1 MSLSSRP
8 GNTGRWWETPATLL
22 LITSFGALL
31 VTPLLRW
38 TSNPCTDDGHLLYY
52 RLAALRHAWESG
64 SAFSRWFPDVAFGYG
79 YPFFIY
85 REAPPLY
92 LGLIPHLLGFPLP
105 AAMNIFYALCILAA
119 GWFMFLWVRD
129 VFDVRAG
136 LVSAVAYMSAPFLL
150 TDVFIRG
157 IQPETMALALF
168 PFICWIGRRFIISGS
183 PGTLLASA
191 GGIALLALSHNIST
205 LLFVPFLAVYLLL
218 AGKLQQIEWRTLLA
232 RWALILVLGLGL
244 SAFYLGPALMEL
256 DEITINQS
264 INNRNN
270 NFRFNFATIDEL
282 LAPVSPEDP
291 TLLNPPFLL
300 RIGLVPAGFALLGLA
315 SVLWN
320 KSFERRGHIF
330 FMALATGVLLLMSLE
345 VTLPLWERLPLI
357 RFVQFPWRFVGRAA
371 LPIAFLA
378 GAPFAYRDQI
388 AQRFSRARPILLF
401 LPVLAVVLLLT
412 ATLPQLYP
420 SFCQS
425 EPFPTINDVHL
436 YERNT
441 GMVGIDPT
449 GSYFPVTVQS
459 RPEGSPLEE
468 DYAAGRTPQ
477 RFDESILPPNTQITD
492 IEYSPTGATIALHS
506 PEPFNA
512 RYLTFAFP
520 GWAATID
527 GQRVP
532 ITPSVP
538 EGLITFSVPAGS
550 HTIDIRWQ
558 STPTRSATLVISI
571 LAFIGLIVATIVL
584 YQKQKRIMSNPGAAG
599 QATPAGTD
607 MRAKRWMGNAFWLF
621 LLVAVAFLAFKL
633 LIVDRT
639 ETSLRRVSPPPVAYP
654 SDLQAAELRLEGH
667 NLSQEHVEAGGTF
680 EIDLAWRATASPAA
694 EYQSNIWL
702 VGPEGLPWSDK
713 ETARPRTY
721 EATSPTTLWLP
732 GQWAWDSREVQV
744 LPGTPPGTYDI
755 VLTLFDR
762 ADLQPITLTSPEGT
776 VVGPTDVI
784 GDIVVDL
791 PKTTPEFTPQYR
803 RQEPVDG
810 LTLLGF
816 NQDRQV
822 ASPGQ
827 QMLLTL
833 FWEKP
838 IESPSPSGE
847 LELTL
852 RDKEGNIAQRWMFA
866 PVRADYP
873 VTEWQV
879 GERVRGQH
887 LLRLAASLEDGD
899 YRFYLAGKP
908 LGEII
913 IQAPDRLYIE
923 PDFETA
929 IQADFGGLIELV
941 GYSIET
947 DNSDP
952 QSPITIKLVWRGNQE
967 MPTSYRVFVHLV
979 DEDGQILSQSDAEP
993 ADWTR
998 PTTGWA
1004 IGEYV
1009 VDQHHLTRPAGE
1021 PLERLWLRV
1030 GLYDAQTNER
1040 LGT

>member
-1 MSLSSRP
+1 M
-8 GNTGRWWETPATLL
+8 L
-22 LITSFGALL
+22 LITSFGVML

-64 SAFSRWFPDVAFGYG
+64 AVFSRWFPDVAFGYG
-79 YPFFIY
+79 YPFFLY

-92 LGLIPHLLGFPLP
+92 LGLIPHLLGLPLP
-105 AAMNIFYALCILAA
+105 AAINIFYAICILAA

-136 LVSAVAYMSAPFLL
+136 VVSSVTYMAAPFLL

-183 PGTLLASA
+183 ASTFLASTA
-191 GGIALLALSHNIST
+191 GIALLALSHNIST
-205 LLFVPFLAVYLLL
+205 LLFMPFLAVYLLL
-218 AGKLQQIEWRTLLA
+218 AGKLRQIEWRPLLT
-232 RWALILVLGLGL
+232 RWALILILGLGL
-244 SAFYLGPALMEL
+244 SAFYIGPALLEL

-270 NFRFNFATIDEL
+270 NFRFNFATVDEL

-300 RIGLVPAGFALLGLA
+300 RIGLVPAGLALLGLA
-315 SVLWN
+315 SALWN

-330 FMALATGVLLLMSLE
+330 FMALAAGVLLLMSLD

-378 GAPFAYRDQI
+378 GAPFAVNDQI
-388 AQRFSRARPILLF
+388 LQRFSRARLILLL
-401 LPVLAVVLLLT
+401 LPLLAVVLLLT
-412 ATLPQLYP
+412 FTLPQLYP
-420 SFCQS
+420 SYCQS

-449 GSYFPVTVQS
+449 GSYFPVTVQN

-468 DYAAGRTPQ
+468 DYTAGRTPQ
-477 RFDESILPPNTQITD
+477 RFDESVLPTNAQITD
-492 IEYSPTGATIALHS
+492 IKYWPTGATIALHS
-506 PEPFNA
+506 PESFKA
-512 RYLTFAFP
+512 HYLTFAFP
-520 GWAATID
+520 GWVATID
-527 GQRVP
+527 GRRVP
-532 ITPSVP
+532 IIPSVP

-558 STPTRSATLVISI
+558 STPTRSATTVISI

-584 YQKQKRIMSNPGAAG
+584 YQKQKRIVSNPGPARQAA
-599 QATPAGTD
+599 PAGID
-607 MRAKRWMGNAFWLF
+607 IRARRWMGNTFWLF
-621 LLVAVAFLAFKL
+621 LIVAVTFLAFKL
-633 LIVDRT
+633 LIIDRT
-639 ETSLRRVSPPPVAYP
+639 ETPLRRVSPPPVAHP
-654 SDLQAAELRLEGH
+654 SDLQAAELKLEGH
-667 NLSQEHVEAGGTF
+667 NLSQQHVEAGGTF
-680 EIDLAWRATASPAA
+680 DIDLAWRATASPAA
-694 EYQSNIWL
+694 EYQSNVWL
-702 VGPEGLPWSDK
+702 VGPEGLTWSDK
-713 ETARPRTY
+713 ETVRPRTY
-721 EATSPTTLWLP
+721 EETSPTTLWLP
-732 GQWAWDSREVQV
+732 GQWAWDSREVQI
-744 LPGTPPGTYDI
+744 LPGTPPGIYDI

-762 ADLQPITLTSPEGT
+762 ADLQPITLANPEGT
-776 VVGPTDVI
+776 VVGPTAVI
-784 GDIVVDL
+784 GQIMVDL
-791 PKTTPEFTPQYR
+791 PKTAPEFEAQYR
-803 RQEPVDG
+803 IQENING
-810 LTLLGF
+810 ITLLGF

-838 IESPSPSGE
+838 IDSSSPTGE

-852 RDKEGNIAQRWMFA
+852 RDKEGNIAQRWMIP

-873 VTEWQV
+873 VTRWQV

-899 YRFYLAGKP
+899 YRFYLEENP
-908 LGEII
+908 LGEIM
-913 IQAPDRLYIE
+913 IQAPERLLME

-929 IQADFGGLIELV
+929 IRADFGGLIELV

-952 QSPITIKLVWRGNQE
+952 QSPIRINLVWQGNQE
-967 MPTSYRVFVHLV
+967 MPTSYRVFVHLL

-1009 VDQHHLTRPAGE
+1009 VDQHQLTRPAGE
-1021 PLERLWLRV
+1021 PLDRLSLRV
-1030 GLYDAQTNER
+1030 GLYDAQGNER
-1040 LGT
+1040 LGTGSTDSLLLPVIIDTDE